1 VNGEAIETKN
11 SKLES
16 FNTGDKGSTQNP
28 MSELIMELTNKRNN
42 CSVNKKHKIIYI
54 GDSHIRGF
62 TNVVKN
68 LVSGNFETYSV
79 RKPG

>member
-1 VNGEAIETKN
+1 
-11 SKLES
+11 
-16 FNTGDKGSTQNP
+16 
-28 MSELIMELTNKRNN
+28 MELTNKRNN

-68 LVSGNFETYSV
+68 LVSSNFETYSV
-79 RKPG
+79 LKPGSNSRQLLDTASQEIKKLNR

>member
-1 VNGEAIETKN
+1 MP
-11 SKLES
+11 
-16 FNTGDKGSTQNP
+16 NP
-28 MSELIMELTNKRNN
+28 MNELIMELTNKRNN

-68 LVSGNFETYSV
+68 LVSSNFETYSV
-79 RKPG
+79 LKPGSNSRQLLDTASQEIKKLNR